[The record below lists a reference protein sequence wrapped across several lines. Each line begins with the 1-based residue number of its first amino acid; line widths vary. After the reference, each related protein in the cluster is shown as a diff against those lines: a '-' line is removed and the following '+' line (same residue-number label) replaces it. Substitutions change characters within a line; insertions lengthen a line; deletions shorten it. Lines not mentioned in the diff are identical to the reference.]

1 MYIANKCYWI
11 SVVRLM
17 MISQLGFEQFKSQ
30 LFFNFVLSILG
41 IEDEDL
47 IQARRMREQD
57 LETPADFYLSL
68 MII

>member
-1 MYIANKCYWI
+1 
-11 SVVRLM
+11 M